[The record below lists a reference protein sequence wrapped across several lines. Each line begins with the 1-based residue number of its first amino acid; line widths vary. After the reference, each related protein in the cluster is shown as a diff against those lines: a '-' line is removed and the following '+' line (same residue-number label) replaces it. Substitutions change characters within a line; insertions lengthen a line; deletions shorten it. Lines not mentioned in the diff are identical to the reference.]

1 MADVTVTSFLGVEAE
16 SFVGTVSAASNVP
29 VSGLIS
35 FTTSSGSTEVTVEH
49 VNHGAVTG
57 SFVILS
63 NVTFGS
69 GSTYNSLITLLTG
82 EFEITVISGNSYSI
96 TLSSNAGFDLVS
108 SGTSDADYLLNK
120 GGTTQLLGTG
130 WGRLC
135 TILF

>member
-16 SFVGTVSAASNVP
+16 SFVGTASAAANVP

-49 VNHGAVTG
+49 VNHGSVTG

-82 EFEITVISGNSYSI
+82 EFEITVISGNFYSC
-96 TLSSNAGFDLVS
+96 LLY
-108 SGTSDADYLLNK
+108 TSDAADE
-120 GGTTQLLGTG
+120 
-130 WGRLC
+130 
-135 TILF
+135 